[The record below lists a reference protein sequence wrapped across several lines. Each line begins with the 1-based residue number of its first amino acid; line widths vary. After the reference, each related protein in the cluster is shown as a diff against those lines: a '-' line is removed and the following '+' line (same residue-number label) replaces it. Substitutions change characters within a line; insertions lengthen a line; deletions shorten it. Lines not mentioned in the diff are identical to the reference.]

1 MNNWLGLLISYA
13 YIALVI
19 VGAKVFEKRGKEF
32 SRKFIHIMLGNWWII
47 AMYVFSNVWFAII
60 GPASFVVINY
70 LSYKTNLIKVMERDE
85 QDGLGTVYYALSLL
99 ILAIISFGIY
109 KNPALGLVPT
119 LVMAYGDGLAAVV
132 GKLIKSKKYR
142 LGESK
147 KSFAGSLTMFVIST
161 CLIGGYLMF
170 VHSNVFWQTAH
181 WPVIA
186 CLMGFAITALEALS
200 GKGADNITV
209 PLGTLALLLLIG

>member
-19 VGAKVFEKRGKEF
+19 VGAKVFEKRGKEA

-119 LVMAYGDGLAAVV
+119 LVMAYGDGLAAVI
-132 GKLIKSKKYR
+132 GKVIKSKKYR

-147 KSFAGSLTMFVIST
+147 KSFAGSLTMFIVTT

-170 VHSNVFWQTAH
+170 AHSNVFWQTAH
-181 WPVIA
+181 WPVVSCLIA
-186 CLMGFAITALEALS
+186 FAITALEAVS
-200 GKGADNITV
+200 GKGMDNITV